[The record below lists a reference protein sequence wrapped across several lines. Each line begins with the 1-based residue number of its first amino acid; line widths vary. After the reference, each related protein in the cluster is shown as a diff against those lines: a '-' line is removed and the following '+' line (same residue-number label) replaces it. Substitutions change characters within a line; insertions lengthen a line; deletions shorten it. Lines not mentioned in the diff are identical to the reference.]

1 VQVLSFTAS
10 NHTNKST
17 IGRVSPEP
25 AEQTKGSEMPNIV
38 TADELRV
45 ILGVSDSL
53 YSDAYLDQIIES
65 AEATILPMLTQYQS
79 AVVATRITDD
89 VLFIDT
95 LRPNFFVQGQ
105 EVILAGIGNGLDGP
119 YTVSDHSVRPFQ
131 VTAVVDEADR
141 ITTPCIPAGTITLD
155 GGSAAAIYAS
165 VPAVKTAILIV
176 STEIFQSVTAP
187 GGQIEGVDFA
197 PTPFRMGRS
206 LQNRV
211 IGLISA
217 FYDVDSICQ

>member
-1 VQVLSFTAS
+1 
-10 NHTNKST
+10 
-17 IGRVSPEP
+17 
-25 AEQTKGSEMPNIV
+25 MPNII
-38 TADELRV
+38 TADELRAV
-45 ILGVSDSL
+45 LGVSESL
-53 YSDAYLDQIIES
+53 YSDAYLDQTIDS

-79 AVVATRITDD
+79 AVVATKIVDD
-89 VLFIDT
+89 VLYIDT
-95 LRPNFFVQGQ
+95 LRPNYFVPGQ
-105 EVILAGIGNGLDGP
+105 TVILAGCGALDDE
-119 YTVSDHSVRPFQ
+119 YTVTGHTLNAFQ
-131 VTAVVDEADR
+131 VTADLVHADQ
-141 ITTPCIPAGTITLD
+141 ITTPVIPAGTITLD
-155 GGSAAAIYAS
+155 GGSAAELYAN
-165 VPAVKTAILIV
+165 VPAIKTAILIV

>member
-1 VQVLSFTAS
+1 MANIITVEELRTVLS
-10 NHTNKST
+10 
-17 IGRVSPEP
+17 VSE
-25 AEQTKGSEMPNIV
+25 
-38 TADELRV
+38 
-45 ILGVSDSL
+45 SL
-53 YSDAYLDQIIES
+53 YSDPYLEQIIDS

-79 AVVATRITDD
+79 AVASTTITND
-89 VLFIDT
+89 VIYIET
-95 LRPNFFVQGQ
+95 IRPNFFVEGQG
-105 EVILAGIGNGLDGP
+105 VVLAGIGNGLDGA
-119 YTVSDHSVRPFQ
+119 YTVSDDSVQPYI
-131 VTAVVDEADR
+131 VTAAIIEADQ
-141 ITTPCIPAGTITLD
+141 ITTPVIPAGTITLD
-155 GGSAAAIYAS
+155 GGSAAVIYAN
-165 VPAVKTAILIV
+165 VAPVKTAILIV

>member
-1 VQVLSFTAS
+1 
-10 NHTNKST
+10 
-17 IGRVSPEP
+17 
-25 AEQTKGSEMPNIV
+25 MPNII
-38 TADELRV
+38 TADELRAV
-45 ILGVSDSL
+45 LGVSDSL
-53 YSDAYLDQIIES
+53 FNDAYLDQIIES
-65 AEATILPMLTQYQS
+65 AEITILPMLTQYQS
-79 AVVATRITDD
+79 AVVATTIKDD

-95 LRPNFFVQGQ
+95 LRPNFFVEGQG
-105 EVILAGIGNGLDGP
+105 VVLAGIGNGLDGP
-119 YTVSDHSVRPFQ
+119 YTVSNHSVRPFQ

-155 GGSAAAIYAS
+155 GGSAAEIYAS

-197 PTPFRMGRS
+197 PTPYRMGRS

>member
-1 VQVLSFTAS
+1 
-10 NHTNKST
+10 
-17 IGRVSPEP
+17 
-25 AEQTKGSEMPNIV
+25 MPNII
-38 TADELRV
+38 TADELRAV
-45 ILGVSDSL
+45 LGVSDSL
-53 YSDAYLDQIIES
+53 FPDAYLDQIIDS

-79 AVVATRITDD
+79 AVVATTIKND

-95 LRPNFFVQGQ
+95 LRPNFFVEGQG
-105 EVILAGIGNGLDGP
+105 VVLAGIGNGLDGP
-119 YTVSDHSVRPFQ
+119 YTVSNHSVKPFQ

-155 GGSAAAIYAS
+155 GGSAADIYAT

>member
-1 VQVLSFTAS
+1 
-10 NHTNKST
+10 
-17 IGRVSPEP
+17 
-25 AEQTKGSEMPNIV
+25 MPNII
-38 TADELRV
+38 TADELRAV
-45 ILGVSDSL
+45 LGVSDSL
-53 YSDAYLDQIIES
+53 FNDAYLDQIIES
-65 AEATILPMLTQYQS
+65 AEITILPMLTQYQS
-79 AVVATRITDD
+79 AVVATTIKDD

-95 LRPNFFVQGQ
+95 LRPNFFVEGQG
-105 EVILAGIGNGLDGP
+105 VVLAGIGNGLDGP
-119 YTVSDHSVRPFQ
+119 YTVSNHSVRPFQ
-131 VTAVVDEADR
+131 VSAVVDEADR

-155 GGSAAAIYAS
+155 GGSAAEIYAS

-197 PTPFRMGRS
+197 PTPYRMGRS

>member
-1 VQVLSFTAS
+1 
-10 NHTNKST
+10 
-17 IGRVSPEP
+17 
-25 AEQTKGSEMPNIV
+25 MPNII
-38 TADELRV
+38 TADELRAV
-45 ILGVSDSL
+45 LGVSDSL

-65 AEATILPMLTQYQS
+65 AEVTILPMLTQYQS
-79 AVVATRITDD
+79 AVVATRILDN

-95 LRPNFFVQGQ
+95 LRPNFFVMGQG
-105 EVILAGIGNGLDGP
+105 VILAGIGNGLDGS

-131 VTAVVDEADR
+131 VSAVVDEADR
-141 ITTPCIPAGTITLD
+141 ITTPVIPAGTITLD
-155 GGSAAAIYAS
+155 GGSAAEIYAS

-197 PTPFRMGRS
+197 PTPYRMGRS

>member
-1 VQVLSFTAS
+1 
-10 NHTNKST
+10 
-17 IGRVSPEP
+17 
-25 AEQTKGSEMPNIV
+25 MPNII
-38 TADELRV
+38 TADELRAV
-45 ILGVSDSL
+45 LGVSESL
-53 YSDAYLDQIIES
+53 YSDAYLDQMIES

-79 AVVATRITDD
+79 AVVATNITEN

-95 LRPNFFVQGQ
+95 LRPNYFVQGQ
-105 EVILAGIGNGLDGP
+105 GVILAGIGNGLDGP
-119 YTVSDHSVRPFQ
+119 YTVSTDSLRPFQ
-131 VTAVVDEADR
+131 VSCQVNEADR
-141 ITTPCIPAGTITLD
+141 ITTPVIPAGTITLD
-155 GGSAAAIYAS
+155 GGSAAEIYAN
-165 VPAVKTAILIV
+165 VAPVKTAILIV

>member
-1 VQVLSFTAS
+1 
-10 NHTNKST
+10 
-17 IGRVSPEP
+17 
-25 AEQTKGSEMPNIV
+25 MPNII
-38 TADELRV
+38 TADELRAV
-45 ILGVSDSL
+45 RGVSESL

-65 AEATILPMLTQYQS
+65 AEITILPMLTQYQS

>member
-1 VQVLSFTAS
+1 
-10 NHTNKST
+10 
-17 IGRVSPEP
+17 
-25 AEQTKGSEMPNIV
+25 MPNII
-38 TADELRV
+38 TADELRAV
-45 ILGVSDSL
+45 LGVSDSL
-53 YSDAYLDQIIES
+53 FNDAYLDQIIES

-79 AVVATRITDD
+79 AVVATTIKDD

-95 LRPNFFVQGQ
+95 LRPNFFVEGQG
-105 EVILAGIGNGLDGP
+105 VILAGIGNGLDGP
-119 YTVSDHSVRPFQ
+119 YTVSDHSVRAFQ
-131 VTAVVDEADR
+131 VTAIVDEADR

-155 GGSAAAIYAS
+155 GGSAAQIYAS

-197 PTPFRMGRS
+197 PTPYRMGRS

>member
-1 VQVLSFTAS
+1 M
-10 NHTNKST
+10 
-17 IGRVSPEP
+17 P
-25 AEQTKGSEMPNIV
+25 AII
-38 TADELRV
+38 TADELRAV
-45 ILGVSDSL
+45 LGVSESL
-53 YSDAYLDQIIES
+53 FSDAYLDQIIDS

-79 AVVATRITDD
+79 AVASTTITND
-89 VLFIDT
+89 VIYIQT
-95 LRPNFFVQGQ
+95 IRPNFFVQGQ
-105 EVILAGIGNGLDGP
+105 GVILAGIGGGLDGP
-119 YTVSDHSVRPFQ
+119 YTVSDDSVQPFI

-141 ITTPCIPAGTITLD
+141 ITTPVIPAGTITLD
-155 GGSAAAIYAS
+155 GGSAAEIYAN
-165 VPAVKTAILIV
+165 VAPVKTAILIV

>member
-1 VQVLSFTAS
+1 
-10 NHTNKST
+10 
-17 IGRVSPEP
+17 
-25 AEQTKGSEMPNIV
+25 MPDII
-38 TADELRV
+38 TADELRAV
-45 ILGVSDSL
+45 LGVSESL
-53 YSDAYLDQIIES
+53 FSDAYLDQIIDS

-79 AVVATRITDD
+79 AVASTTITND
-89 VLFIDT
+89 VIYIQT
-95 LRPNFFVQGQ
+95 IRPNFFVQGQ
-105 EVILAGIGNGLDGP
+105 GVILAGIGGGLDGP
-119 YTVSDHSVRPFQ
+119 YTVSDDSVQPFI
-131 VTAVVDEADR
+131 VTATVNEADR
-141 ITTPCIPAGTITLD
+141 ITTPVIPAGTITLD
-155 GGSAAAIYAS
+155 GGSAAEIYAN

>member
-1 VQVLSFTAS
+1 
-10 NHTNKST
+10 
-17 IGRVSPEP
+17 
-25 AEQTKGSEMPNIV
+25 MPNII
-38 TADELRV
+38 TADELRAV
-45 ILGVSDSL
+45 LGVSDSL
-53 YSDAYLDQIIES
+53 FNDAYLDQIIES
-65 AEATILPMLTQYQS
+65 AEITILPMLTQYQS
-79 AVVATRITDD
+79 AVVATTIKDD

-95 LRPNFFVQGQ
+95 LRPNFFVEGQG
-105 EVILAGIGNGLDGP
+105 VVLAGIGNGLDGP
-119 YTVSDHSVRPFQ
+119 YTVSNHSVRPFQ

-155 GGSAAAIYAS
+155 GGSAAQIYAS

-197 PTPFRMGRS
+197 PTPYRMGRS

>member
-1 VQVLSFTAS
+1 
-10 NHTNKST
+10 
-17 IGRVSPEP
+17 
-25 AEQTKGSEMPNIV
+25 MPNII
-38 TADELRV
+38 TADELRAV
-45 ILGVSDSL
+45 LGVSDSL
-53 YSDAYLDQIIES
+53 FNDAYLDQIIES

-79 AVVATRITDD
+79 AVVATTIKDD

-95 LRPNFFVQGQ
+95 LRPNFFVEGQG
-105 EVILAGIGNGLDGP
+105 VILAGIGNGLDGP
-119 YTVSDHSVRPFQ
+119 YTVSDHSVRAFQ
-131 VTAVVDEADR
+131 VTAIVDEADR

-155 GGSAAAIYAS
+155 GGSAAQIYAS

-187 GGQIEGVDFA
+187 GGQTEGVDFA

>member
-1 VQVLSFTAS
+1 
-10 NHTNKST
+10 
-17 IGRVSPEP
+17 
-25 AEQTKGSEMPNIV
+25 MPNIV
-38 TADELRV
+38 TADELRQV
-45 ILGVSDSL
+45 LGVSESL
-53 YSDAYLDQIIES
+53 FSDAYLETIIDS

-79 AVVATRITDD
+79 AVTATKIVDN
-89 VLFIDT
+89 VIYIET
-95 LRPNFFVQGQ
+95 LRPNYFVQGQ
-105 EVILAGIGNGLDGP
+105 QVVLAGIGNGLDGP

-141 ITTPCIPAGTITLD
+141 ILTPVIPAGTITLD
-155 GGSAAAIYAS
+155 GGSAAEIYAN
-165 VPAVKTAILIV
+165 VPAINKAILIV
-176 STEIFQSVTAP
+176 SVEIFQSITAP

-197 PTPFRMGRS
+197 PTPYRMGRS